1 MKKFIQQI
9 AADNNLPYDIVY
21 ADMQEAINIA
31 FANKD
36 KENDYLWKLF
46 SSSTPPSVE
55 EFLFVVTNMITNND
69 IKS

>member
-36 KENDYLWKLF
+36 KENDHLWKLF